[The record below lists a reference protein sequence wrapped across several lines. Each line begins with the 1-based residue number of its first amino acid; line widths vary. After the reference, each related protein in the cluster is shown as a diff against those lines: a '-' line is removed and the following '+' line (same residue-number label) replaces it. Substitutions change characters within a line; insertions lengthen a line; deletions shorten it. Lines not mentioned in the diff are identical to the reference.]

1 MTQPSTTIHTFGGAD
16 VGMYLRLANKRQL
29 VTLTRNGKRLATRA
43 AMRRRGM
50 LHVGVVAVDASSPRG
65 MLGGPDN
72 LFSVTT
78 TRYQSKPLVTT
89 GPGAGAGVAA
99 AGVFADVLTLAE
111 QRGWRACS

>member
-1 MTQPSTTIHTFGGAD
+1 MTQPPTTIHTFGGAD
-16 VGMYLRLANKRQL
+16 AGMYLILANTRPL

-50 LHVGVVAVDASSPRG
+50 LHVGVVAVDASRPRDA
-65 MLGGPDN
+65 LGGTDN
-72 LFSVTT
+72 LFSFAT

-89 GPGAGAGVAA
+89 GPGAGAGVTA
-99 AGVFADVLTLAE
+99 AGVFADVLTLAA